1 MNIGEVSERDTEVIW
16 GLVPSLCSTLGTD
29 QGAKQVIGIDSVP
42 ERLALARNVFKIEV
56 LVRSALSFS
65 DVTVTDNLLEFIPH
79 FVIIADLISA
89 LVDVIIF
96 VVPPP
101 TDEDL

>member
-56 LVRSALSFS
+56 LVRLALSSFS
-65 DVTVTDNLLEFIPH
+65 DVTVTSC
-79 FVIIADLISA
+79 LISA
-89 LVDVIIF
+89 LVDVVIF

-101 TDEDL
+101 TDEDLHNTGRSGCQL

>member
-16 GLVPSLCSTLGTD
+16 CLVPSLCSTLGTD
-29 QGAKQVIGIDSVP
+29 HAAKQVIGIDSVP

-56 LVRSALSFS
+56 LVRLALSFS
-65 DVTVTDNLLEFIPH
+65 DVTVTDKLLEFTH

>member
-56 LVRSALSFS
+56 LVRLALSSFS
-65 DVTVTDNLLEFIPH
+65 DVTVTGCSTSFLTL
-79 FVIIADLISA
+79 SSSQ
-89 LVDVIIF
+89 
-96 VVPPP
+96 
-101 TDEDL
+101 T